1 MRFSLA
7 KADFAR
13 LLSATVKVVES
24 RNTIPILSTVRLTV
38 VGGKLTATA
47 SDLDIEVSASV
58 QLLDAID
65 GAICVDARTLD
76 SIVKKAAGDIAL
88 ETKDGQAIVSFGRSR
103 FTLAVLPPE
112 DFPTMDAGTFENEFE
127 ADLAELFAPC
137 RFAMSTEETR
147 YYLNGV
153 FLHTV
158 NGALTAVA
166 TDGHRLSSNT
176 GAGGFD
182 FDGVIVPR
190 KTVDTMLTGKVQV
203 ALSRTKIRI
212 TSGDTVMTSK
222 LIDGTFP
229 DYQRIIPSANANL
242 VRFDKVDMQAAV
254 DRVSLISEKG
264 RAAKFAFTDGS
275 ADIFLRGDGAEAAD
289 SLVCEID
296 ADPVEIG
303 FNTRYM
309 IDCLAALP
317 DGEVVMEL
325 NDAGS
330 PALMRGG
337 KEGLKMVLMP
347 MRV

>member
-7 KADFAR
+7 KAEFAR
-13 LLSATVKVVES
+13 LLSTTVKVVEA
-24 RNTIPILSTVRLTV
+24 RNTIQILSTVRLTV
-38 VGGKLTATA
+38 TAGKLTATA

-76 SIVKKAAGDIAL
+76 SIVKKASGDIAL
-88 ETKDGQAIVSFGRSR
+88 EAKDGQAIVSFGRSR

-127 ADLAELFAPC
+127 ADLAELFAPVK
-137 RFAMSTEETR
+137 FAMSNEETR

-158 NGALTAVA
+158 DGALTAVA

-176 GAGGFD
+176 GAEGFD

-190 KTVDTMLTGKVQV
+190 KAVDTMLAGKVQV

-229 DYQRIIPSANANL
+229 DYRRIIPSANANI

-264 RAAKFAFTDGS
+264 RAAKFAFSDDS
-275 ADIFLRGDGAEAAD
+275 ANIFLRGDGAEAAD
-289 SLVCEID
+289 SVVCEID

-309 IDCLAALP
+309 IDCLAVLP

-330 PALMRGG
+330 PALMHGG
-337 KEGLKMVLMP
+337 KGGLKMVLMP